1 LICLSPPAK
10 SLYQLHIYE
19 SERGD
24 DVDFN
29 LTEEEELFH
38 KTVREFCETK
48 LMPRAREIDTKE
60 EIPQDVLDGMAELG
74 LLGITIPGE
83 YGGPGG
89 SMMMATLAAIE
100 IGRGDISMATAVF
113 YLLEAGWSLVL
124 ANCGTEEAKQEV
136 LPEVARA
143 RAFMGIATTEPGGGS
158 DIANVKTIAKP
169 TGDGYVLNGEKAYIS
184 CVKEAQRMGGGHLT
198 IVRTKPELGHRGM
211 GFFYVPIATEGI
223 TTTLYSDM
231 GRMGISTGGISYS
244 DAKIPKHYLLGEET
258 RGFYHLMAGF
268 NVARTLV
275 AAACIGASER
285 ALEIGTEYIKE
296 RKLFGR
302 PIGKFEGIQFELAEQ
317 FAQVEMAKN
326 TVLKAA
332 WMIDKYGDDKSKASE
347 ITKTAT
353 VVKLYAPQIAFET
366 VKKAMIWY
374 GAAGYTKDVDLEMGL
389 RGVTSYIVGA
399 EGALNIMKVI
409 LGRELLGKEFIPYK

>member
-1 LICLSPPAK
+1 M
-10 SLYQLHIYE
+10 
-19 SERGD
+19 
-24 DVDFN
+24 DFD
-29 LTEEEELFH
+29 LTEDEELF
-38 KTVREFCETK
+38 KKIVREFCEKK

-74 LLGITIPGE
+74 LLGITIPEE

-124 ANCGTEEAKQEV
+124 ANYGTEEAKQEV
-136 LPEVARA
+136 LPEVAKA
-143 RAFMGIATTEPGGGS
+143 KAFMGIATTEPGGGS
-158 DIANVKTIAKP
+158 DIANMKTIAKP

-184 CVKEAQRMGGGHLT
+184 CVTEAQRMGGGHLT
-198 IVRTKPELGHRGM
+198 IASIKPELGHRGM

-223 TTTLYSDM
+223 TTTTYSDM
-231 GRMGISTGGISYS
+231 GRMGISTGGISYN
-244 DAKIPKHYLLGEET
+244 DAEIPKHYLLGEET
-258 RGFYHLMAGF
+258 RGFYHLMTGF

-285 ALEIGTEYIKE
+285 ALEIGMEYIKE

-302 PIGKFEGIQFELAEQ
+302 PIAKFEGIQFELAEQ

-332 WMIDKYGDDKSKASE
+332 WMIDKYGDDKSKVSE

-353 VVKLYAPQIAFET
+353 VAKLYAPQIAFET

>member
-1 LICLSPPAK
+1 M
-10 SLYQLHIYE
+10 
-19 SERGD
+19 
-24 DVDFN
+24 DFD
-29 LTEEEELFH
+29 LTEDEELFQ
-38 KTVREFCETK
+38 KTVREFCDKK
-48 LMPRAREIDTKE
+48 LMPRSREIDTKE
-60 EIPQDVLDGMAELG
+60 EIPQDVLEGMAELG
-74 LLGITIPGE
+74 LLGITIPE
-83 YGGPGG
+83 DYGGPGG

-124 ANCGTEEAKQEV
+124 ARFGTEEAKQEV

-158 DIANVKTIAKP
+158 DIANVKTTAKP
-169 TGDGYVLNGEKAYIS
+169 TSDGYALSGEKAYIS

-198 IVRTKPELGHRGM
+198 IARTKPELGHRGM
-211 GFFYVPIATEGI
+211 SFFYVPIATEGI

-244 DAKIPKHYLLGEET
+244 DANIPKHYLLGEED
-258 RGFYHLMAGF
+258 RGFYHLMTGF

-285 ALEIGTEYIKE
+285 GLEIGMEYIKE
-296 RKLFGR
+296 RKAFGR
-302 PIGKFEGIQFELAEQ
+302 PLGKFESVQFELAEQ
-317 FAQVEMAKN
+317 YAQNEMARS

-332 WMIDKYGDDKSKASE
+332 WLIDKYGDDKSRVSE

-353 VVKLYAPQIAFET
+353 AAKLYAPQIAFET
-366 VKKAMIWY
+366 IKKAMIWY

>member
-1 LICLSPPAK
+1 M
-10 SLYQLHIYE
+10 
-19 SERGD
+19 
-24 DVDFN
+24 DFD
-29 LTEEEELFH
+29 LTEDEELFK
-38 KTVREFCETK
+38 KTVREFCEKK

-74 LLGITIPGE
+74 LLGITIPEE

-124 ANCGTEEAKQEV
+124 AEYGTEEAKQEV
-136 LPEVARA
+136 LPEVAKA
-143 RAFMGIATTEPGGGS
+143 KAFMGIATTEPGGGS

-184 CVKEAQRMGGGHLT
+184 CVTEAERMGGGHLT
-198 IVRTKPELGHRGM
+198 IARIKPELGHRGM

-223 TTTLYSDM
+223 ATTTYSDM
-231 GRMGISTGGISYS
+231 GRMGISTGGISYN
-244 DAKIPKHYLLGEET
+244 DAEIPKHYLLGEET
-258 RGFYHLMAGF
+258 RGFYHLMTGF

-285 ALEIGTEYIKE
+285 ALEIGMEYIKE

-317 FAQVEMAKN
+317 FSQVEMAKN

-332 WMIDKYGDDKSKASE
+332 WLIDKYGDDKSKVSE

-374 GAAGYTKDVDLEMGL
+374 GAAGYTKDVDLEMGF
-389 RGVTSYIVGA
+389 RGVTSYVVGA

>member
-1 LICLSPPAK
+1 M
-10 SLYQLHIYE
+10 
-19 SERGD
+19 
-24 DVDFN
+24 DFD
-29 LTEEEELFH
+29 LTEDEELF
-38 KTVREFCETK
+38 KKIVREFCEKK

-74 LLGITIPGE
+74 LLGITIPEE

-124 ANCGTEEAKQEV
+124 ANYGTEEAKQEV
-136 LPEVARA
+136 LPEVAKA
-143 RAFMGIATTEPGGGS
+143 KAFMGIATTEPGGGS
-158 DIANVKTIAKP
+158 DIAHMKTLAKP

-184 CVKEAQRMGGGHLT
+184 CVTEAQRMGGGHLT
-198 IVRTKPELGHRGM
+198 IASIKPELGHRGM

-223 TTTLYSDM
+223 TTTTYSDM
-231 GRMGISTGGISYS
+231 GRMGISTGGISYN
-244 DAKIPKHYLLGEET
+244 DAEIPKHYLLGEET
-258 RGFYHLMAGF
+258 RGFYHLMTGF

-285 ALEIGTEYIKE
+285 ALEIGMEYIKE

-317 FAQVEMAKN
+317 FSQVEMAKN

-332 WMIDKYGDDKSKASE
+332 WLIDTYGDDKSKVSE

-353 VVKLYAPQIAFET
+353 VAKLYAPQIAFET

-389 RGVTSYIVGA
+389 RGVTSYVVGA
-399 EGALNIMKVI
+399 EGALNIMKII